1 MGQMAEVGAVSDGK
15 DWWETPVLHSL
26 QNLTR
31 EKAAYIGI
39 AVVALALRLWALGAR
54 AVSFDECQHLYFSW
68 QPYSVGS
75 IFKFDPVTGPITH
88 GPFLFL
94 ANTLMYTLFGVS
106 DYTSRLASAFF
117 GTALALLPYFLRK
130 YLGRGGA
137 LAAAVMLTVSPFLL
151 FYSRDNLHEI
161 YGAVWTM
168 LMAIGFLR
176 YVDERKP
183 KYLYLFGAAVGFYL
197 CTKAV
202 AYIMGFIVVAFV
214 VVALVWE
221 RLSAQAARTARRAG
235 LAVSAG
241 ALALL
246 VWLTNRPQPAGTPRS
261 GLLPIL
267 VVLACLLGAAVL
279 AGWAHPGGGKERPV
293 ARALGAIRG
302 AHFWTMVGIGL
313 GVVVVLYTTFFT
325 NPRGLTGPI
334 SQLSYWFGQHGEA
347 RGGQPW
353 YYFLLVLAPMYEF
366 LPLVGAVAAIVYY
379 AAFRRRPHPERDV
392 VPFVPFVIFWAI
404 AAMAIHS
411 WTGEKM
417 PQHTVYLVLPMI
429 LLTGRLLQ
437 DWLGDGNVG
446 QERRREFV
454 AFFALL
460 PAAGYSVVR
469 LLSVRP
475 FAGLSQAQLNQT
487 MVWLA
492 TLGVAAGLAWA
503 LGRLGQRLGKAMAL
517 RACAASAFALLLV
530 LTVRYSWMAS
540 FVNYDT
546 AKELIVYAHGTQ
558 DAKVTL
564 NEILDISR
572 RTVGDNRIKVAYDSR
587 TGFPFA
593 NWYLRD
599 FPNAISF
606 SGESPSREALDS
618 PIVIVHGWN
627 DAKVRPILADYDR
640 FPRLVMWWPV
650 EDYKGLTPAR
660 LWAMLRDPAKRAE
673 MWGILWSR
681 TYPYAL
687 KDWPYRE
694 EMILYIRK
702 DITAQ
707 LWQYGVLTAAA
718 APQPTVVA
726 EDPYQAKKVLVPA
739 VLTFGRQGQGPGEFQ
754 DPRGVAV
761 DAAGNI
767 YVADTGNHRVQVF
780 DANGKY
786 LRGWGQ
792 YGSGPGEFNEPWGIA
807 VDGEGNVYV
816 ADTWNYRV
824 QKFDSM
830 GKFVRMWGESGDTG
844 GDAGALPGAFYGP
857 RAVALARD
865 GTVLVMDTG
874 NKRIQRFT
882 ADGEFVGGYGGFGA
896 GPGQFWEPVGLA
908 VDGEGNV
915 YVADTWNHRVQVL
928 DREMRYVREWGVKTW
943 AGESVLNK
951 PYVAV
956 DGRGHVYASDPEG
969 HRVLEWTVGGEFVAS
984 YGEYGVDESRFSLPV
999 GLAVDGSGRLIVAD
1013 SGNHRIMVFAPFGP

>member
-1 MGQMAEVGAVSDGK
+1 MPKVERVSDNT

-26 QNLTR
+26 QRLTR
-31 EKAAYIGI
+31 EQAAYIVIGI
-39 AVVALALRLWALGAR
+39 AALALRLWALGAR

-106 DYTSRLASAFF
+106 DFTSRLASAFF
-117 GTALALLPYFLRK
+117 GTALVLLPYFLRK

-137 LAAAVMLTVSPFLL
+137 LAAAVMLAVSPFLL

-168 LMAIGFLR
+168 LMAIGFIR

-221 RLSAQAARTARRAG
+221 RLSPSAARRVRGVGLVASGAA
-235 LAVSAG
+235 LAV
-241 ALALL
+241 L
-246 VWLTNRPQPAGTPRS
+246 VWLTNRPLPAGAARS
-261 GLLPIL
+261 GLLPVL
-267 VVLACLLGAAVL
+267 VVLVCLLAAAL
-279 AGWAHPGGGKERPV
+279 LSGFAMGSADKERPM
-293 ARALGAIRG
+293 ARALSSIRG
-302 AHFWTMVGIGL
+302 RQFGAMVGIGL
-313 GVVVVLYTTFFT
+313 GVVVLLYTTFFT
-325 NPRGLTGPI
+325 NPRGLVGPI

-353 YYFLLVLAPMYEF
+353 YYFLLVLMPMYEF
-366 LPLVGAVAAIVYY
+366 LPLVGGVAAILYY
-379 AAFRRRPHPERDV
+379 AGFRRNRHSARDA
-392 VPFVPFVIFWAI
+392 VPFVPFAVFWAI
-404 AAMAIHS
+404 SAMAIHS

-437 DWLGDGNVG
+437 DWLGDVNWAGK
-446 QERRREFV
+446 RRGDAI
-454 AFFALL
+454 AFFALV
-460 PAAGYSVVR
+460 PPAGYALVR
-469 LLSVRP
+469 LLSIRP
-475 FAGLSQAQLNQT
+475 FAGFSQAQLNQT
-487 MVWLA
+487 MAWLVA
-492 TLGVAAGLAWA
+492 LGVAAGLAWA
-503 LGRLGQRLGKAMAL
+503 LARLGQRLGVGLAL
-517 RACAASAFALLLV
+517 RMCAAAAFAVLLV

-540 FVNYDT
+540 FVNYDN

-564 NEILDISR
+564 NEILDISQ
-572 RTVGDNRIKVAYDSR
+572 RTVGDNRIRVAYDAK
-587 TGFPFA
+587 TGFPFS

-606 SGESPSREALDS
+606 SGENPSREAVDS

-627 DAKVRPILADYDR
+627 EGKVQPLLANYVR
-640 FPRLVMWWPV
+640 FPRLMMWWPV
-650 EDYKGLTPAR
+650 EDYKGMTPAR
-660 LWAMLRDPAKRAE
+660 LWAMLKDSAKRAE
-673 MWGILWSR
+673 IWNILWSR
-681 TYPYAL
+681 TYPYSL
-687 KDWPYRE
+687 NNWPYRE
-694 EMILYIRK
+694 EMFLYIRK
-702 DITAQ
+702 DVAAQ
-707 LWQYGVLTAAA
+707 LWEYGLSPAAVA
-718 APQPTVVA
+718 PPQPE
-726 EDPYQAKKVLVPA
+726 EDPYLAKKVLVPA
-739 VLTFGRQGQGPGEFQ
+739 ALVFGRQGQGSGEFQ

-780 DANGKY
+780 DASGRY

-807 VDGEGNVYV
+807 VDGAGNVYV

-824 QKFDSM
+824 QKFDKD
-830 GKFVRMWGESGDTG
+830 GKFLTMWGESGDSQ
-844 GDAGALPGAFYGP
+844 GDALALPGAFYGP
-857 RAVALARD
+857 RAVAIAGD
-865 GTVLVMDTG
+865 GSVLVMDTG
-874 NKRIQRFT
+874 NERIQRFT
-882 ADGEFVGGYGGFGA
+882 ADGEYVAGYGGFGVGA
-896 GPGQFWEPVGLA
+896 GQFWEPVGLA
-908 VDGEGNV
+908 VDSAGRV
-915 YVADTWNHRVQVL
+915 YVADTWNHRIQRFGAGMGFEKAW
-928 DREMRYVREWGVKTW
+928 DVKTW

-951 PYVAV
+951 PYLAV
-956 DGRGHVYASDPEG
+956 DGAGHVYASDPEG
-969 HRVLEWTVGGEFVAS
+969 HRVLEWTVEGEFVAA
-984 YGEYGVDESRFSLPV
+984 YGEYGSDESRFNLPV

-1013 SGNHRIMVFAPFGP
+1013 SGNHRIMVFAPLGP

>member
-1 MGQMAEVGAVSDGK
+1 MPRTVPVSDNR
-15 DWWETPVLHSL
+15 DWWETPVLNSL
-26 QNLTR
+26 QRLTR
-31 EKAAYIGI
+31 EKAAYIVI
-39 AVVALALRLWALGAR
+39 AVVALTLRLWALGAR

-106 DYTSRLASAFF
+106 DFTSRLASAFF
-117 GTALALLPYFLRK
+117 GTALALLPYLLRK

-168 LMAIGFLR
+168 LMAIAFLH

-202 AYIMGFIVVAFV
+202 AYIMGFIVVTFV
-214 VVALVWE
+214 VVVLVWE
-221 RLSAQAARTARRAG
+221 RLSESVARQVRRVG
-235 LAVSAG
+235 LGASAV

-246 VWLTNRPQPAGTPRS
+246 VWLTNRPQPAGTVRS
-261 GLLPIL
+261 ALLPVL
-267 VVLACLLGAAVL
+267 VVITCLFAAAVL
-279 AGWAHPGGGKERPV
+279 AGWAHRGAGKERPV
-293 ARALGAIRG
+293 GRALASIRWPQ
-302 AHFWTMVGIGL
+302 FWAMVGIGL
-313 GVVVVLYTTFFT
+313 GVVVLLYTTFFT

-353 YYFLLVLAPMYEF
+353 YYFLLVLMPMYEF
-366 LPLVGAVAAIVYY
+366 LPLVGGVAAIVYY
-379 AAFRRRPHPERDV
+379 VAFQRRPHPERDA
-392 VPFVPFVIFWAI
+392 VPFVPFVVFWAVS
-404 AAMAIHS
+404 AVAIHS

-417 PQHTVYLVLPMI
+417 PQHTVYLVLPFI

-437 DWLGDGNVG
+437 DWLGDVNWAG
-446 QERRREFV
+446 RRKGDAV
-454 AFFALL
+454 AFFLL
-460 PAAGYSVVR
+460 VPAAGYSLTR
-469 LLSVRP
+469 LVSIRP
-475 FAGLSQAQLNQT
+475 FGGFTQAQLNAT
-487 MVWLA
+487 MLWLV
-492 TLGVAAGLAWA
+492 TLGVAVGLAWA
-503 LGRLGQRLGKAMAL
+503 LARLGERLGTAMAW
-517 RACAASAFALLLV
+517 RVCAASLFAVLLV

-540 FVNYDT
+540 FMNYDN

-572 RTVGDNRIKVAYDSR
+572 RTVGDNRIKVAFDSR
-587 TGFPFA
+587 TGFPFG

-606 SGESPSREALDS
+606 SGENPSREALDS

-627 DAKVRPILADYDR
+627 DGKVRPLLANYDR

-660 LWAMLRDPAKRAE
+660 LWAMLKGPAKRAE
-673 MWGILWSR
+673 IWNILWAR
-681 TYPYAL
+681 DYPYAL
-687 KDWPYRE
+687 NEWPYRE

-702 DITAQ
+702 DVTAQ
-707 LWQYGVLTAAA
+707 LWKYGTLTAGV
-718 APQPTVVA
+718 APQPTAVA
-726 EDPYQAKKVLVPA
+726 EDPYAAKKVLVPA

-767 YVADTGNHRVQVF
+767 YVVDTGNHRVQVF
-780 DANGKY
+780 DANGRY

-807 VDGEGNVYV
+807 VDKEGNVYV

-824 QKFDSM
+824 QKFDQD
-830 GKFVRMWGESGDTG
+830 GKFVTMWGESGDSA
-844 GDAGALPGAFYGP
+844 GDALALPGAFYGP
-857 RAVALARD
+857 RAVALAGD

-874 NKRIQRFT
+874 NERIQRFT
-882 ADGEFVGGYGGFGA
+882 AEGQYVAGYGGFGA
-896 GPGQFWEPVGLA
+896 GAGQFWEPVGLA
-908 VDGEGNV
+908 VDGGGNV
-915 YVADTWNHRVQVL
+915 YVADTWNRRVQVF
-928 DREMRYVREWGVKTW
+928 DSRMRYVREWGVKAW

-951 PYVAV
+951 PYLAV

-969 HRVLEWTVGGEFVAS
+969 HRVLEWTVEGEFVAS
-984 YGEYGVDESRFSLPV
+984 YGEYGMDESRFSLPV